1 VAEPAARRTGRRPGA
16 SLTREAV
23 LAAARAEFGER
34 GFDGATVRRIAGRA
48 GVDAAMIAHH
58 FGSKQQLFLAT
69 IDLPFDP
76 AVEIAAVVEGPPEGL
91 ASRLLS
97 RLLQVWDSPA
107 GAGAVAALRT
117 VVQREDTAA
126 LARDFVLHHALQP
139 LMQAMPGDEGERR
152 WRANLAASQVVGVIL
167 TRYVIRLEPL
177 ASAPHAAVVAA
188 VGPTLQRYLTGEVGA
203 GEVAAGPG
211 GHG

>member
-1 VAEPAARRTGRRPGA
+1 MLV
-16 SLTREAV
+16 
-23 LAAARAEFGER
+23 AARAEFGER

-69 IDLPFDP
+69 LDLPFDP
-76 AVEIAAVVEGPPEGL
+76 AVEIAAVAEGPAAEL

-107 GAGAVAALRT
+107 GAGTVAALRT

-126 LARDFVLHHALQP
+126 LVRDFVLHHALQP
-139 LMQAMPGDEGERR
+139 LVLAMPGGEDERR
-152 WRANLAASQVVGVIL
+152 WRANLAASQLMGLIL
-167 TRYVIRLEPL
+167 TRYVLRLEPL

-203 GEVAAGPG
+203 GEVGAGEVGAGPG
-211 GHG
+211 GRG